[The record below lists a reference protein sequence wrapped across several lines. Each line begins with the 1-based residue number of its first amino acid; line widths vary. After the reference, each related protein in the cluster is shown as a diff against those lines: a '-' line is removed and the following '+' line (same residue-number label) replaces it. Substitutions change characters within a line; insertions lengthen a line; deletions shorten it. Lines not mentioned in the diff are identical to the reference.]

1 MEGKLFSQDFL
12 LDGIRTTPVWE
23 ALPDA
28 DFDTFL
34 NDLKRIYAPL
44 TAGSQLNE
52 ANTEADII
60 EQVLGLLGWCDL
72 TLKQVTAT
80 STRREDVPDFLL
92 FPDEDAKQA
101 ARAEKRDDRRY
112 RHGIAILEA
121 KRWMRPLDRGD
132 ATNRLDPGTPSNQ
145 ILRYLSSAEIA
156 SERKVRWGILTNG
169 AVWRLYWQG
178 ARSRSEEFLE
188 LDLAALLGVQ
198 GLEQNLFGVDTRHG
212 IKLFFCLFHRGAFL
226 RQTWDKEER
235 TFHEYAFNEA
245 RLYEEKVSQDLGARV
260 FATIFPQLA
269 DALAAGDPDAK
280 LESPAYLAELREA
293 TLILLY
299 RLLFILYAEDRNL
312 LPARDERY
320 DDYSLRKIRVDI
332 AARRDAN
339 DTLSNTASR
348 YWQHLGDLFRI
359 ISLGDPSIGMP
370 AYNGGLFEDGRA
382 PLLTRSRVPDA
393 RFAPLFDDLA
403 RRPDPST
410 KLRTGP
416 LRAWINYRDLSVQHL
431 GGIYERLLEYSLV
444 VEEIPSLPAPLPLAG
459 EGNLSS
465 SSSVRGVGVRER
477 RIVARPASFAR
488 KTSGSYYTHDGLVK
502 LIIRETAGP
511 LVAER
516 KAAFLG
522 QLEAWRHK
530 KELKPADWEM
540 LDRLDPASTMLDLK
554 ICDPAM
560 GSGHFL
566 VSLVDYFA
574 DEILESIAAV
584 QLEVAAQPW
593 ARDIAN
599 PWASPLIKRIADIRK
614 RIQAAAFQGRWTVSE
629 AQLDDRHLVRRMILK
644 RVVHGVDKNLMAVEL
659 AKVALWLHTFTV
671 GAPLSFLDHHLHCGD
686 SLFGGKVS
694 QIRDALNQQGSLIYQ
709 DDLRSLDKARDLML
723 AIGNLTDIDIAEA
736 HHSKAMMD
744 TATDGLRPMQRTLD
758 FMLAKQWVGKTGR
771 KDYDAAWAE
780 LLSNH
785 NGGNLL
791 ESVKFYSERKGKLS
805 APSEQQTLVT
815 MQAALAKADAEHFL
829 HWELAFPTVF
839 TPSPSG
845 GGLGWGNA
853 LAGGPGF
860 DAVIGNPPWDR
871 MKLQQVEW
879 FAERKPEIAHA
890 ARASDRKKLIAQ
902 LETNNDP
909 LWQDYLGAQ
918 AAAEA
923 ASRVARECGDYP
935 LLSGGDT
942 NLYSLFVERAQA
954 LIHPRGLVGLLCP
967 SGIAADK
974 GAAEFFR
981 TLTTPSPLWGEG
993 GGEGSRLAALY
1004 DFENK
1009 KTFFPDVDSRFKF
1022 SALVF
1027 GGAQRTVAAARCAFY
1042 LHTLEEAN
1050 DPSRA
1055 LHLTAQDF
1063 MAINPNTGAAPIFRT
1078 QRDAD
1083 ITTAIYRRQ
1092 PVLALHAVRTEPVE
1106 GQAVHASTSSARTV
1120 TKKAC
1125 PEPSRRV
1132 WPLRYCTMFHMTN
1145 DSGLFKRRDELE
1157 KEGWYPLGGNR
1168 WKKGE
1173 AEAVPLYVGRMI
1185 YNYDHRS
1192 SSVTTNEENLHNA
1205 ALSANLSAVEKAKP
1219 DYFPTPQYWVSKS
1232 DVPENERREWAI
1244 GFRDIARATDMRTMI
1259 AAIIPTVAAGNKLP
1273 LLLPDSAAAN
1283 ADYIKFAPLVL
1294 ANLNAVAFDFVVRQK
1309 VQSTSMNWFIVEQ
1322 LPLIRPEQFEQKLP
1336 LSNFPPQAGE
1346 RANEK
1351 SNFQSLADF
1360 IRGEVLRLSYTAHD
1374 LAPFARDLGY
1384 DGAPFVWDED
1394 DRRHRTARL
1403 DALFFHLYGINR
1415 DDAAYILDT
1424 FPIVRE
1430 QDEKA
1435 HGRYLTKELILAY
1448 MNAVA
1453 AGDFTTVVH
1462 GVTDIR

>member
-12 LDGIRTTPVWE
+12 LDGIRSTPVWE

-28 DFDTFL
+28 ALDTFIA
-34 NDLKRIYAPL
+34 DLQNIYAPL
-44 TAGSQLNE
+44 TANSQLNE

-60 EQVLGLLGWCDL
+60 EQVLVLLGWRDL
-72 TLKQVTAT
+72 TLKQVTAS

-92 FPDEDAKQA
+92 FPDEAAKQF
-101 ARAEKRDDRRY
+101 ARAETRDDRRY
-112 RHGIAILEA
+112 RHGVAILEA

-145 ILRYLSSAEIA
+145 ILRYLSSVEVA
-156 SERKVRWGILTNG
+156 SDRKVRWGILTNG

-178 ARSRSEEFLE
+178 ARSRSEEFFE
-188 LDLAALLGVQ
+188 IDLAALLGVP
-198 GLEQNLFGVDTRHG
+198 GIEQNLFGLEQRHG

-226 RQTWDKEER
+226 RQIWDKEDR

-269 DALAAGDPDAK
+269 DALAAGDPDADIS
-280 LESPAYLAELREA
+280 SPAYLAELRVA
-293 TLILLY
+293 TLILRY

-320 DDYSLRKIRVDI
+320 DEYSLRKIRVDI

-339 DTLSNTASR
+339 DTLSNSASR

-359 ISLGDPSIGMP
+359 ISQGDPSIGMP
-370 AYNGGLFEDGRA
+370 AYNGGLFEETRA

-403 RRPDPST
+403 RRPDPSP
-410 KLRTGP
+410 KLRPGL

-431 GGIYERLLEYSLV
+431 GGIYERLLEYSLA
-444 VEEIPSLPAPLPLAG
+444 VEYSPPPRG
-459 EGNLSS
+459 EG
-465 SSSVRGVGVRER
+465 ER
-477 RIVARPASFAR
+477 VSYIVARPASFAR

-502 LIIRETAGP
+502 LIIRETVGP

-516 KAAFLG
+516 KEAFHE
-522 QLEAWRHK
+522 QIEKWKNK

-540 LDRLDPASTMLDLK
+540 LDRLDPASSMLDLK

-566 VSLVDYFA
+566 VTLVDYFA
-574 DEILESIAAV
+574 DEILESMAAV

-593 ARDIAN
+593 AKNIEN
-599 PWASPLIKRIADIRK
+599 PWVSPLIERIAGIRK
-614 RIQAAAFQGRWTVSE
+614 RIRTAAYQGQWAVTE

-644 RVVHGVDKNLMAVEL
+644 RVVHGVDKNPMAVEL

-694 QIRDALNQQGSLIYQ
+694 QVRDALNQQGSLIYQ
-709 DDLRSLDKARDLML
+709 DDLRGLDKARDLML
-723 AIGNLTDIDIAEA
+723 AIGNLTDIDIVEA
-736 HHSKAMMD
+736 HHSKAMMA
-744 TATDGLRPMQRTLD
+744 TATDGLLPLRRTLD
-758 FMLAKQWVGKTGR
+758 FMLARHWAGKAGR
-771 KDYDAAWAE
+771 KDYDTAWVE

-791 ESVKFYSERKGKLS
+791 QSVKFYSERMVKLS
-805 APSEQQTLVT
+805 EPNEQQTLVI
-815 MQAALAKADAEHFL
+815 MQSALAKADTEHFL
-829 HWELAFPTVF
+829 HWELAFPTVWKN
-839 TPSPSG
+839 G
-845 GGLGWGNA
+845 QG
-853 LAGGPGF
+853 GF
-860 DAVIGNPPWDR
+860 DAVIGNPPWDVMR
-871 MKLQQVEW
+871 LEDVPW
-879 FAERKPEIAHA
+879 FSSRDPAIALA
-890 ARASDRKKLIAQ
+890 TRASDRKRMIDD
-902 LETNNDP
+902 LEKSGSP
-909 LWQDYLGAQ
+909 LWTEYCVASVT
-918 AAAEA
+918 AEA
-923 ASRVARECGDYP
+923 ATRVARECGDYP

-942 NLYSLFVERAQA
+942 NLYSLFVERAQS

-974 GAAEFFR
+974 GASEFFR

-993 GGEGSRLAALY
+993 GGDGSRLAALY
-1004 DFENK
+1004 DFENRK
-1009 KTFFPDVDSRFKF
+1009 GLFPDVDSRFKF
-1022 SALVF
+1022 CTLIF
-1027 GGAQRTVAAARCAFY
+1027 GGEQRTVQAARCAFY
-1042 LHTLEEAN
+1042 LHTLEEAD
-1050 DPSRA
+1050 DPTRV

-1063 MAINPNTGAAPIFRT
+1063 MAVNPNTGAAPIFRT

-1092 PVLALHAVRTEPVE
+1092 PVLVLHPKPQPSPALPYQ
-1106 GQAVHASTSSARTV
+1106 GGSSVGNADRSS
-1120 TKKAC
+1120 
-1125 PEPSRRV
+1125 PEKGRLGGVKV

-1145 DSGLFKRRDELE
+1145 DSHLFKRRDELE
-1157 KEGWYPLGGNR
+1157 KEGWYPVGGNR

-1173 AEAVPLYVGRMI
+1173 TEAVPLYEGKMVQM
-1185 YNYDHRS
+1185 YDHRAADVIVNS
-1192 SSVTTNEENLHNA
+1192 GNLKRPAQPQPINNKDK
-1205 ALSANLSAVEKAKP
+1205 LV
-1219 DYFPTPQYWVSKS
+1219 DRYPTPQYWTVTTEVDKTWNGQWSISFKSVSS
-1232 DVPENERREWAI
+1232 PTNA
-1244 GFRDIARATDMRTMI
+1244 RTMI
-1259 AAIIPTVAAGNKLP
+1259 AAILPKAGVGHSMSMLLPQDNSEDALAVP
-1273 LLLPDSAAAN
+1273 LLLAN
-1283 ADYIKFAPLVL
+1283 FCSFP
-1294 ANLNAVAFDFVVRQK
+1294 FDFLLRQK
-1309 VQSTSMNWFIVEQ
+1309 VQGQNLSWFILEQ
-1322 LPLIRPEQFEQKLP
+1322 MPIIRPEQFEQVLGKTKI
-1336 LSNFPPQAGE
+1336 S
-1346 RANEK
+1346 
-1351 SNFQSLADF
+1351 DF
-1360 IRGEVLRLSYTAHD
+1360 VRGEVLRLSYTAHD
-1374 LAPFARDLGY
+1374 LAPFASDLGY
-1384 DGAPFVWDED
+1384 HGAPFVWDED
-1394 DRRHRTARL
+1394 DRRHRLARL
-1403 DALFFHLYGINR
+1403 DALFFILYGLSR

-1453 AGDFTTVVH
+1453 AGDFTTIVQV
-1462 GVTDIR
+1462 

>member
-12 LDGIRTTPVWE
+12 LDGIRSTPVWE
-23 ALPDA
+23 ALPDSA
-28 DFDTFL
+28 LDDFH
-34 NDLKRIYAPL
+34 NELKRIYAPL
-44 TAGSQLNE
+44 TADSQLNE

-60 EQVLGLLGWCDL
+60 EQVLGLIGWRDL
-72 TLKQVTAT
+72 TLKQVTVS

-92 FPDEDAKQA
+92 FPDEAAKQS

-112 RHGIAILEA
+112 RHGVAILEA

-145 ILRYLSSAEIA
+145 ILRYLSSVEVA

-188 LDLAALLGVQ
+188 LDLAALLGVFGCTQ
-198 GLEQNLFGVDTRHG
+198 DLFGMDARHG

-269 DALAAGDPDAK
+269 DALAAGDPDAD
-280 LESPAYLAELREA
+280 LSSPAYLAELREA

-312 LPARDERY
+312 LPVRDGRY

-339 DTLSNTASR
+339 DTLSASACR

-359 ISLGDPSIGMP
+359 ISQGDPSIGMP
-370 AYNGGLFEDGRA
+370 AYNGGLFENDRA

-410 KLRTGP
+410 KLRTGL

-444 VEEIPSLPAPLPLAG
+444 VEEIPSPQSSPASG
-459 EGNLSS
+459 
-465 SSSVRGVGVRER
+465 RGSEREKQFS
-477 RIVARPASFAR
+477 ILARPASFAR

-502 LIIRETAGP
+502 LIIRETVGP

-516 KAAFLG
+516 KAAFYD
-522 QLEAWRHK
+522 QLEAWSHK
-530 KELKPADWEM
+530 KELKPADWEA
-540 LDRLDPASTMLDLK
+540 LDKLDPASTMLDLK

-574 DEILESIAAV
+574 DEILENIAAV

-593 ARDIAN
+593 VKNIEN
-599 PWASPLIKRIADIRK
+599 PWASPLIERIANIRK
-614 RIQAAAFQGRWTVSE
+614 RIRTAAYQGRWAVTE

-644 RVVHGVDKNLMAVEL
+644 RVVHGVDKNPMAVEL

-671 GAPLSFLDHHLHCGD
+671 GAPLSFLDHHLLCGD
-686 SLFGGKVS
+686 SLFGGKVRHIAEELS
-694 QIRDALNQQGSLIYQ
+694 KLKGSLLQQG
-709 DDLRSLDKARDLML
+709 DLHQVESARLVMDT
-723 AIGNLTDIDIAEA
+723 IGNLTDIDIAEA
-736 HHSKAMMD
+736 HRSKALMD
-744 TATDGLRPMQRTLD
+744 SISNALHPMRRTLD
-758 FMLAKQWVGKTGR
+758 FFQAQRWAGKAEA
-771 KDYDAAWAE
+771 KDYQQTWVA
-780 LLSNH
+780 LLAQEY
-785 NGGNLL
+785 GDNLL
-791 ESVKFYSERKGKLS
+791 ESVDFLAKRKGKLPTERERH
-805 APSEQQTLVT
+805 AHAT
-815 MQAALAKADAEHFL
+815 MQRALQRAEQEHFL
-829 HWELAFPTVF
+829 HWELAFPTIWQN
-839 TPSPSG
+839 G
-845 GGLGWGNA
+845 YG
-853 LAGGPGF
+853 GF

-879 FAERKPEIAHA
+879 FSERKPEIAKA

-902 LETNNDP
+902 LEADNDP
-909 LWQDYLGAQ
+909 LWQDYLTAQ
-918 AAAEA
+918 AASEA

-935 LLSGGDT
+935 LLSGGDI

-993 GGEGSRLAALY
+993 EGEGSRLAALY

-1009 KTFFPDVDSRFKF
+1009 KTFFPDIHASFKF
-1022 SALVF
+1022 CALIF
-1027 GGAQRTVAAARCAFY
+1027 GGEQRTVPTARCAFY
-1042 LHTLEEAN
+1042 LHTLEEAD
-1050 DPSRA
+1050 DPARA
-1055 LHLTAQDF
+1055 LHLAAQDF
-1063 MAINPNTGAAPIFRT
+1063 MAVNPNTGAAPIFRT

-1092 PVLALHAVRTEPVE
+1092 PVLALHPSPPTPLPQ
-1106 GQAVHASTSSARTV
+1106 GARGADSLPPSGGGLGRGGAL
-1120 TKKAC
+1120 KK
-1125 PEPSRRV
+1125 V

-1157 KEGWYPLGGNR
+1157 AQGWYPLGGNR

-1173 AEAVPLYVGRMI
+1173 AEAVPLYEGKMVQM
-1185 YNYDHRS
+1185 YDHRAAN
-1192 SSVTTNEENLHNA
+1192 VVMNADNLHRPAQQEASTA
-1205 ALSANLSAVEKAKP
+1205 AQHADPAFS
-1219 DYFPTPQYWVSKS
+1219 PTPQFYISTS
-1232 DVPENERREWAI
+1232 DVQQQNQDRWV
-1244 GFRDIARATDMRTMI
+1244 IAFKDVTAPTNVRTMI
-1259 AAIIPTVAAGNKLP
+1259 AAIVPPAGYGNTLP
-1273 LLLPDSAAAN
+1273 VLYPDETTTAEEYA
-1283 ADYIKFAPLVL
+1283 KFAPLLL
-1294 ANLNAVAFDFVVRQK
+1294 ANFNSFALDFLARQK
-1309 VQSTSMNWFIVEQ
+1309 VQGQHLNWYIVEQ
-1322 LPLIRPEQFEQKLP
+1322 LPLIRPEQFEQPLPSPSATLLP
-1336 LSNFPPQAGE
+1336 LPRGEGFKPPSPSGRGRACEGAEGE
-1346 RANEK
+1346 GTTV
-1351 SNFQSLADF
+1351 ADF
-1360 IRGEVLRLSYTAHD
+1360 VRGEVLRLSYTAHD

-1384 DGAPFVWDED
+1384 DGEPFAWDKE
-1394 DRRHRTARL
+1394 DRRHRMARL
-1403 DALFFHLYGINR
+1403 DALFFQLYGLSR

-1453 AGDFTTVVH
+1453 VGDFTTLVQL
-1462 GVTDIR
+1462 

>member
-23 ALPDA
+23 ALPDTA
-28 DFDTFL
+28 FDVFL
-34 NDLKRIYAPL
+34 GNLKRIYAPL
-44 TAGSQLNE
+44 TADSQLNE

-60 EQVLGLLGWCDL
+60 EQVLGLLDWRDL
-72 TLKQVTAT
+72 TLKQVTAS

-92 FPDEDAKQA
+92 FPGEVAKQA
-101 ARAEKRDDRRY
+101 ARTETRDDRRY

-132 ATNRLDPGTPSNQ
+132 ATSRLDPGTPSNQ

-188 LDLAALLGVQ
+188 LDLAALLGVP
-198 GLEQNLFGVDTRHG
+198 GAEQNLFGVEQRHG

-226 RQTWDKEER
+226 RQTWDKEGR

-269 DALAAGDPDAK
+269 DALAAGDPDADIS
-280 LESPAYLAELREA
+280 SPAYLAELREA

-332 AARRDAN
+332 AARRDTN

-359 ISLGDPSIGMP
+359 ISQGDPSIGMP
-370 AYNGGLFEDGRA
+370 AYNGGLFEDDRA

-403 RRPDPST
+403 RRPD
-410 KLRTGP
+410 L

-431 GGIYERLLEYSLV
+431 GGIYERLLEYSLTV
-444 VEEIPSLPAPLPLAG
+444 DDSPRPLAG
-459 EGNLSS
+459 EGQ
-465 SSSVRGVGVRER
+465 GER
-477 RIVARPASFAR
+477 VNRIIARPASFAR

-502 LIIRETAGP
+502 LIIRETVGP
-511 LVAER
+511 LVAEC
-516 KAAFLG
+516 KAAFHG

-540 LDRLDPASTMLDLK
+540 LDSLDPASTMLDLK

-574 DEILESIAAV
+574 DEILESMAAV
-584 QLEVAAQPW
+584 QLEVAAKPW
-593 ARDIAN
+593 AQDIAN

-614 RIQAAAFQGRWTVSE
+614 RIQKAAFEGRWAVSE

-644 RVVHGVDKNLMAVEL
+644 RVVHGVDKNPMAVEL
-659 AKVALWLHTFTV
+659 GKVALWLHTFTV

-686 SLFGGKVS
+686 SLFGGKVR
-694 QIRDALNQQGSLIYQ
+694 QVKDVLNQQGSLIYQ
-709 DDLRSLDKARDLML
+709 DDLRGLEKARDLML

-744 TATDGLRPMQRTLD
+744 TASDGMRPMQRTLD
-758 FMLAKQWVGKTGR
+758 FMLARQWAGKAGR
-771 KDYDAAWAE
+771 KEYDTAWAD
-780 LLSNH
+780 LLANH
-785 NGGNLL
+785 YGNHLL
-791 ESVKFYSERKGKLS
+791 ESVKFFSERKGKL
-805 APSEQQTLVT
+805 PTESERQTHATV
-815 MQAALAKADAEHFL
+815 QSALAKANAEHFL
-829 HWELAFPTVF
+829 HWELAFPTVWQD
-839 TPSPSG
+839 G
-845 GGLGWGNA
+845 QG
-853 LAGGPGF
+853 GF
-860 DAVIGNPPWDR
+860 DAIIGNPPWDV
-871 MKLQQVEW
+871 MKLQEIEW
-879 FAERKPEIAHA
+879 FAERRPEIAKA
-890 ARASDRKKLIAQ
+890 TNASDRKKLIVE
-902 LETNNDP
+902 LKNVNDP
-909 LWQDYLGAQ
+909 LWQDFVEAQ
-918 AAAEA
+918 ASAEIG
-923 ASRVARECGDYP
+923 SNVARNSGDYP
-935 LLSGGDT
+935 LLSSGDI
-942 NLYSLFVERAQA
+942 NLYKLFVERAQA

-974 GAAEFFR
+974 GAAEFFSSISG
-981 TLTTPSPLWGEG
+981 TG
-993 GGEGSRLAALY
+993 RLAALY
-1004 DFENK
+1004 DFENRK
-1009 KTFFPDVDSRFKF
+1009 GFFPDVDSRFKF
-1022 SALVF
+1022 CALVF
-1027 GGAQRTVAAARCAFY
+1027 GGTARTVVTTRCAFY
-1042 LHTLEEAN
+1042 LHTLAEVD
-1050 DPSRA
+1050 DPARI
-1055 LHLTAQDF
+1055 LQLTAKDF
-1063 MAINPNTGAAPIFRT
+1063 ITVNPNTGSAPIFRS

-1092 PVLALHAVRTEPVE
+1092 PVMVDRRTEPP
-1106 GQAVHASTSSARTV
+1106 
-1120 TKKAC
+1120 TKI
-1125 PEPSRRV
+1125 
-1132 WPLRYCTMFHMTN
+1132 WPVRYSTMFHM
-1145 DSGLFKRRDELE
+1145 SGDAEHFLQKDMLE
-1157 KEGWYPLGGNR
+1157 KEGWYPLGDKR

-1173 AEAVPLYVGRMI
+1173 AEAIPLYEGKMVQI
-1185 YNYDHRS
+1185 YDHRAA
-1192 SSVTTNEENLHNA
+1192 SVTINAENLKRQ
-1205 ALSANLSAVEKAKP
+1205 SQTVETTLVQHQDGSFSINP
-1219 DYFPTPQYWVSKS
+1219 LYWV
-1232 DVPENERREWAI
+1232 DENKISLTTELTFVACHKKI
-1244 GFRDIARATDMRTMI
+1244 TSPTNVRTMI
-1259 AAIIPTVAAGNKLP
+1259 GAIIPRRGYGDSLP
-1273 LLLPDSAAAN
+1273 IFIPDDTCALD
-1283 ADYIKFAPLVL
+1283 DYKKFVPLFV
-1294 ANLNAVAFDFVVRQK
+1294 ANLNSMALDYVLRQK
-1309 VQSTSMNWFIVEQ
+1309 LQGLNLNLYIVEQ
-1322 LPLIRPEQFEQKLP
+1322 LPLIKPEQFEQKLP

-1360 IRGEVLRLSYTAHD
+1360 VRNEVLRLSYTAHD

-1394 DRRHRTARL
+1394 DRRHRIARL
-1403 DALFFHLYGINR
+1403 DALFFSLYGISR

-1453 AGDFTTVVH
+1453 AGDFTTIVQV
-1462 GVTDIR
+1462 